1 MKVVICGAG
10 IAGLTLAHRMTA
22 LGWDVVVLE
31 KAPGPRQQG
40 YMIDFFGPG
49 YDAAQAMGALP
60 WLEEHAYEVQEASYL
75 DETGRR
81 RAGIRYAQFTK
92 ALGGRALSIMRPDIE
107 RALREHLPDNVDLRF
122 SSGLT
127 GVESSP
133 DQVRV
138 TLSDDTTLEADLL
151 VGADGIHSTVR
162 RLVFGED
169 RQFFRYLGF
178 HTAAFVFTDPDIQAQ
193 VRGRFCLTD
202 TTMRQMAFYGLRD
215 GQVAVFAVHR
225 TPDPVL
231 PDDAQA
237 ALRRE
242 YASLGW
248 IVPRALAQ
256 CPPAAQIYYDQ
267 VAQIE
272 MPHWTHGRVTLIG
285 DACQAVSLLAGQ
297 GASLAIGGAYVLADQ
312 LTRAGSIDAG
322 LQEYERLWRPLVADK
337 QRVARS
343 MTRWFLPESPWQLR
357 VRRIAVK
364 LSRLPGLDR
373 AFAATLAG
381 KPSTLITQLR
391 AAPPPETTRTDRTRA
406 DLRDQR

>member
-10 IAGLTLAHRMTA
+10 IAGLTLAHRMTT

-31 KAPGPRQQG
+31 KAPGPRAQG

-49 YDAAQAMGALP
+49 YDAATAMGALP
-60 WLEEHAYEVQEASYL
+60 WLENYAYEVQEASYL
-75 DETGRR
+75 DQAGRR

-107 RALREHLPDNVDLRF
+107 RALRENLPDSVDLRF

-127 GVESSP
+127 GVDSGP
-133 DQVRV
+133 DGVRV
-138 TLSDDTTLEADLL
+138 TLADDTTLEADLL

-169 RQFFRYLGF
+169 QRFFRFLGF
-178 HTAAFVFTDPDIQAQ
+178 HTAAFVFNDPEIQAQ

-202 TTMRQMAFYGLRD
+202 TTTRQMACYGLRD
-215 GQVAVFAVHR
+215 GNVAVFTVHR
-225 TPDPVL
+225 TPDAVL

-242 YASLGW
+242 YATLGW

-256 CPPAAQIYYDQ
+256 CPPAAQVYYDQ

-272 MPHWTHGRVTLIG
+272 MPRWTHGRVTLVG

-312 LTRAGSIDAG
+312 LGRADSIDAG
-322 LQEYERLWRPLVADK
+322 LQDYERLWRPVITDK

-343 MTRWFLPESPWQLR
+343 MTRWFLPERPWQLR
-357 VRRIAVK
+357 VRRIAMK
-364 LSRLPGLDR
+364 LARLPGLDR
-373 AFAATLAG
+373 YLAATLAG
-381 KPSTLITQLR
+381 KPITLITQLD
-391 AAPPPETTRTDRTRA
+391 ATPVVEHT
-406 DLRDQR
+406 

>member
-10 IAGLTLAHRMTA
+10 IAGLTLAHRMST
-22 LGWDVVVLE
+22 LDWDVVVLE
-31 KAPGPRQQG
+31 KAPGPRAQG

-49 YDAAQAMGALP
+49 YDAAKAMGALP
-60 WLEEHAYEVQEASYL
+60 WLEEHAYEVQEARYL

-81 RAGIRYAQFTK
+81 RAAIRYAQFTK

-107 RALREHLPDNVDLRF
+107 RALREHLPDSVDLRF
-122 SSGLT
+122 AIDLRDIDSG
-127 GVESSP
+127 P

-138 TLSDDTTLEADLL
+138 TLSDDSTLEADLL

-162 RLVFGED
+162 RMVFGED
-169 RQFFRYLGF
+169 RLFFRYLGF

-202 TTMRQMAFYGLRD
+202 TTNRQMAFYGLRD
-215 GQVAVFAVHR
+215 GRVAVFAVHR

-231 PDDAQA
+231 PEDPRA

-248 IVPRALAQ
+248 VVPRALAQ

-272 MPHWTHGRVTLIG
+272 MPQWTHGRVTLIG

-322 LQEYERLWRPLVADK
+322 LQGYERLWRPVVTDK

-343 MTRWFLPESPWQLR
+343 MTRWFLPEYPWQLR

-391 AAPPPETTRTDRTRA
+391 AAPATGDSTDRPHAGRS
-406 DLRDQR
+406 